1 MRKVIKWL
9 SVIGVMAALLCGCG
23 QEDVLHH
30 SFALDSEYVMDKG
43 VLVVGVTDFEPLD
56 FLREDKWIG
65 FDAEMAGLF
74 AESLG
79 CSVQFIE
86 IDWNK
91 KLTLLNNGTIDCI
104 WNGMTLSEKVQEDM
118 ECSIAYLNNA
128 QMIVVP
134 VRNAEKLQTV
144 EDCMH
149 LLFAAETGSAG
160 EQELKDRNYRFTV
173 AGSQMEALENVLSGK
188 ADAAV
193 VDAIMAGAL
202 IGEGKQFAE
211 LVCIDS
217 MSSEEY
223 GIGFRKGSDLVE
235 RVNDFLQE
243 KYQNGTL
250 YEIAE
255 KYGVQTAVI
264 EP

>member
-1 MRKVIKWL
+1 
-9 SVIGVMAALLCGCG
+9 
-23 QEDVLHH
+23 
-30 SFALDSEYVMDKG
+30 
-43 VLVVGVTDFEPLD
+43 
-56 FLREDKWIG
+56 
-65 FDAEMAGLF
+65 
-74 AESLG
+74 
-79 CSVQFIE
+79 
-86 IDWNK
+86 
-91 KLTLLNNGTIDCI
+91 
-104 WNGMTLSEKVQEDM
+104 MTLSGKVQEDM

-134 VRNAEKLQTV
+134 VKNAEKLQTV

-188 ADAAV
+188 ADAV
-193 VDAIMAGAL
+193 VIDAIMAGAL

-223 GIGFRKGSDLVE
+223 GIGFRKGSDLAE
-235 RVNDFLQE
+235 RVNDFLRE

-264 EP
+264 EL

>member
-1 MRKVIKWL
+1 MKRVIKWI
-9 SVIGVMAALLCGCG
+9 SVIGAVTVLAAGCG
-23 QEDVLHH
+23 QENVVNY
-30 SFALDSEYVMDKG
+30 SFGLDSEYVMDKG

-56 FLREDKWIG
+56 YLQEGQWVG

-79 CSVQFIE
+79 CTVQFLEIE
-86 IDWNK
+86 WNK
-91 KLTLLNNGTIDCI
+91 KLTLLKDGTIDCV
-104 WNGMTLSEKVQEDM
+104 WNGMTLTEKMQEDM

-128 QMIVVP
+128 QVIVVP
-134 VRNAEKLQTV
+134 VKNAGKLQTV

-149 LLFAAETGSAG
+149 LLFAAESGSAG
-160 EQELKDRNYRFTV
+160 EQELKQRNYRFTA
-173 AGSQMEALENVLSGK
+173 AGSQMEALESVVSGK

-211 LVCIDS
+211 LVCIES

-223 GIGFRKGSDLVE
+223 GIGFRKGSDLAE
-235 RVNDFLQE
+235 KVNGFLQVN
-243 KYQNGTL
+243 YRNGIL
-250 YEIAE
+250 KKIAE
-255 KYGVQTAVI
+255 KYGVQNMVI
-264 EP
+264 EQ